1 MIQQPIVRILILDP
15 SASFRSMVRQT
26 VCGSS
31 GITILPA
38 DGAGSSPEK
47 TVRENSPDVIL
58 INELSCGRWGGVGA
72 LLNRLKPCAATS
84 FAPCIVIGPGL
95 PETMRVVGEHDAGF
109 IRMTDPAGAELSSS
123 LCNEVC
129 TKVKLAAVAAT
140 SMRMSA
146 GVATVNAGPAP
157 VSQIAAAGGN
167 FRYHIIAI
175 GASTGGTEATAQI
188 MESLPAEMPGIVI
201 TQHMPADFTKMYADR
216 LDRISKLSVSE
227 AKDGDRI
234 GPGKALVAPGGL
246 QMSLRRDARGY
257 YVHCAPGEK
266 VNGHCP
272 SVGVLFDSVAECA
285 GKDAIGVLLTGMGHD
300 GAYELL
306 HMREAGAFTIG
317 QDKATCV
324 VYGMPMVA
332 YDNGAVMQ
340 QLPIQQIAN
349 VLVHRMA

>member
-1 MIQQPIVRILILDP
+1 
-15 SASFRSMVRQT
+15 
-26 VCGSS
+26 
-31 GITILPA
+31 
-38 DGAGSSPEK
+38 
-47 TVRENSPDVIL
+47 
-58 INELSCGRWGGVGA
+58 
-72 LLNRLKPCAATS
+72 
-84 FAPCIVIGPGL
+84 
-95 PETMRVVGEHDAGF
+95 
-109 IRMTDPAGAELSSS
+109 
-123 LCNEVC
+123 
-129 TKVKLAAVAAT
+129 
-140 SMRMSA
+140 
-146 GVATVNAGPAP
+146 
-157 VSQIAAAGGN
+157 
-167 FRYHIIAI
+167 
-175 GASTGGTEATAQI
+175 
-188 MESLPAEMPGIVI
+188 
-201 TQHMPADFTKMYADR
+201 MYADR

-246 QMSLRRDARGY
+246 QMSLKRDVRGY